1 MKRHLLVFGIIFLFV
16 GTGFT
21 SISGNKVDTYIIQSL
36 DRGNTLYVGG
46 NGPNN
51 YTTIQSAI
59 NDAFDGD
66 TVFVFNGLYNER
78 IIVNRSIDVIGESN
92 EDTIINS
99 LSGNTVVKI
108 VDSGVS
114 FENFKITA
122 STYSGPENAG
132 IHMRPSNEIKVSNN
146 VIFSAFY
153 YGMLGETLED
163 SIINK
168 NEILQSEIGIR
179 LKNSQ
184 NNVIKRNMIIARR
197 EDNGHGI
204 WLSSSHFNLFEYN
217 DILDFVDGITFI
229 DSYSTRIYHNNFR
242 SQFRCGLY
250 FVAWDFEHISDFFVW
265 NNYYSDWIGLKN
277 PSLQFLPYLFFRGIS
292 SEDFYWAIP
301 IPAFDWNPAKQPFD
315 IYTMQGCDIE

>member
-1 MKRHLLVFGIIFLFV
+1 MKKQLLIVGIVFLFV
-16 GTGFT
+16 LMSFT
-21 SISGNKVDTYIIQSL
+21 SISGNQINNQIVKTS
-36 DRGNTLYVGG
+36 DRGNILFVGG
-46 NGPNN
+46 SGPGN

-59 NDAFDGD
+59 NDAKNGD
-66 TVFVFNGLYNER
+66 TVFVFNGLYDER

-99 LSGNTVVKI
+99 VSGNTVVKI

-132 IHMRPSNEIKVSNN
+132 IHMRPSNEITVSNN

-153 YGMLGETLED
+153 YGILGETLDD
-163 SIINK
+163 SLIIR
-168 NEILQSEIGIR
+168 NEILHSEIGIR
-179 LKNSQ
+179 IKNSQ
-184 NNVIKRNMIIARR
+184 NNVINRNMIIARR
-197 EDNGHGI
+197 EDQGSGI
-204 WLSSSHFNLFEYN
+204 WLSYSHFNVCEYN
-217 DILDFVDGITFI
+217 DISDFVDGITFI
-229 DSYSTRIYHNNFR
+229 NSYSTRIYHNNFR
-242 SQFRCGLY
+242 SLFRNGLY
-250 FVAWDFEHISDFFVW
+250 FVTWDFEHISDFFVW

-277 PSLQFLPYLFFRGIS
+277 PSLLFLPYLFFRGIS

-315 IYTMQGCDIE
+315 IYTTQGCDVE